1 MATLD
6 GDEQPLTTGVLAE
19 EVPLPDDPWEHGN
32 DPWRR
37 SPDMH
42 SGGMN
47 AATGTPPPGFGNGD
61 EVVGGSFPGGPAG
74 PPVSYGP
81 VMTANGGF
89 GMAGPCQCPGPFVP
103 QGPGGCG
110 GSCQF
115 AGPGVCAGAGGC
127 AGPGVPLGPTVS
139 QGPCPL
145 PGYGVSWS
153 WDAPRLWRI
162 PADGNAVWWL
172 WIWYDAELAQHDDDG
187 SLWGLAILVK
197 ANNPS

>member
-1 MATLD
+1 M
-6 GDEQPLTTGVLAE
+6 QQLA
-19 EVPLPDDPWEHGN
+19 PH
-32 DPWRR
+32 
-37 SPDMH
+37 H
-42 SGGMN
+42 Q
-47 AATGTPPPGFGNGD
+47 GFGNGD

-115 AGPGVCAGAGGC
+115 AGPGVCAGPGGC

-139 QGPCPL
+139 QVPAPFLAMEYVMELGCP
-145 PGYGVSWS
+145 
-153 WDAPRLWRI
+153 
-162 PADGNAVWWL
+162 PAVEDSSRWECRVVAV
-172 WIWYDAELAQHDDDG
+172 DM
-187 SLWGLAILVK
+187 V
-197 ANNPS
+197 